1 MRAKQAPGAIMT
13 YVRSFD
19 PEASNTLQRM
29 LSDRIGTVETAA
41 EPTGREAQ
49 RTARLFNRF
58 EGTL

>member
-1 MRAKQAPGAIMT
+1 MAA
-13 YVRSFD
+13 YVRSFA
-19 PEASNTLQRM
+19 PEAVNARQRM
-29 LSDRIGTVETAA
+29 LSDRIGTIKTAA